1 MKSLSLFKA
10 AVAAT
15 VVSLLAACGGGGDTA
30 APATPL
36 PPVAWAS
43 PAAFVTPGASS
54 KSFALTGCYRTIY
67 DDDEEEYI
75 EDEVNLYKAS
85 LVIASNG
92 DMSILAA
99 TTATGTVTAVWS
111 KAFADARNVSWS
123 VSGSSQTPSY
133 SLMMG
138 LGTNNFEWSIYVD
151 GSSLSTDDEDYNTD
165 IETSIECEMTDKLA
179 LQINPDQARAAKN
192 LGTAAGVTTYDND
205 DADGRIE
212 GGNAFWNYGY
222 GSPEYDFMR
231 FNLATGELSS
241 STSSTGTYSPISLA
255 LPSGSTENGSYGESI
270 SRFNSSYDFKE
281 AKSICLSYSRDSGEM
296 MNGKYFNLYATAYGN
311 KFNPRGSRD
320 DDWSAQGFESPQ
332 YFDGG
337 CNQK

>member
-10 AVAAT
+10 AVAAS
-15 VVSLLAACGGGGDTA
+15 VVSLLAACGGGGDA
-30 APATPL
+30 ATPL

-43 PAAFVTPGASS
+43 PAVFVTPGAVN
-54 KSFALTGCYRTIY
+54 KSFALTGCYRTVY

-75 EDEVNLYKAS
+75 ENEVSLYKAS

-99 TTATGTVTAVWS
+99 TTTTGTVTTVWS
-111 KAFADARNVSWS
+111 KAFADAQEVSWS

-133 SLMMG
+133 SLMMD
-138 LGTNNFEWSIYVD
+138 LETNNFEWSIYVD
-151 GSSLSTDDEDYNTD
+151 RSSLSANDEDYNTD
-165 IETSIECEMTDKLA
+165 INTNIECDMTDKLA

-192 LGTAAGVTTYDND
+192 LGAAAGVTTYDND

-212 GGNAFWNYGY
+212 GDNAFWNYGN

-255 LPSGSTENGSYGESI
+255 LPSGSTEDGSYGESL
-270 SRFNSSYDFKE
+270 SRFDYSYDFKE
-281 AKSICLSYSRDSGEM
+281 AKSICLSYSRESGEM
-296 MNGKYFNLYATAYGN
+296 SSGKYFNLYATAYGN
-311 KFNPRGSRD
+311 KFNPQGSRED
-320 DDWSAQGFESPQ
+320 YWSAQGLEAPQ
-332 YFDGG
+332 GYRSG
-337 CNQK
+337 CNNDR